1 MMKLFGEEPR
11 GEPLY
16 RSPALNWK
24 IFPTNHPDA
33 VIHRIRF
40 VGGTRFFVTDQSG
53 RNFMHC
59 SDMEDCYR
67 IIEEHFPWVM
77 LDGIRS
83 GGTIEILRN
92 SSALTAPV

>member
-1 MMKLFGEEPR
+1 VQYGHTDPKGEKI
-11 GEPLY
+11 Y
-16 RSPALNWK
+16 QSPAVSWE
-24 IFPTNHPDA
+24 IFPTDHPDA

-40 VGGTRFFVTDQSG
+40 MGGTRFFVTDRSG

-83 GGTIEILRN
+83 EGTIEILRN